1 MAHPGADYNA
11 MPTSIRALPT
21 RPAVSRPK
29 FIAFAVLASL
39 LLAVLALLGYLT
51 ISQLLEALN
60 ETDHGIRVRA
70 QLRLVRIA
78 VGDMESSQR
87 GYLITGEPRYLEPF
101 KRTSGR
107 IDADIAELVKL
118 TADDAAQQHALA
130 RLRDL
135 VAAKR
140 VELKN
145 TIDTFDARGYAAAR
159 ALVLADTGKRL
170 MDEIRTVIDD
180 IEAEEGR
187 RLTDRRAEEASTL
200 QRTVMLSVL
209 FCGLL
214 AVLLAAI
221 YYLLGR
227 EISVHAAYEESL
239 AAANAD
245 LETRIRER
253 TQSLEESQARL
264 NGVVTGAPD
273 AIITIDGTETV
284 VLANPAAGDMFGY
297 TAQQMIGLPLN
308 QLIPERYR
316 PGHGAHIERFAAS
329 AVVTRRMSAMRVVH
343 ALRSDGTEFPVD
355 ASISQITIGGKK
367 LYTVILRDISEEIRA
382 KNNLEQSRKELREL
396 TAALEYV
403 QEEER
408 KRIAQEL
415 HDDLGQQLTVL
426 KMDASLI
433 RSKLAPEQ
441 RDVLRIAE
449 RLEGVLTRT
458 VQSVRRI
465 SADLRPAMLDDLGLV
480 PALEEL
486 VQHISQ
492 HSGLEC
498 RLAAS
503 EDLRVVDRLATPLFR
518 VAQESLNNAVKHA
531 QASRIVVSLF
541 EEDSRLVMRIEDD
554 GKGITQDDRRKRKS
568 YGLIGMR
575 ERVYALGG
583 DFEVRSQERA
593 GTTVEVRVP
602 QSA

>member
-1 MAHPGADYNA
+1 
-11 MPTSIRALPT
+11 
-21 RPAVSRPK
+21 
-29 FIAFAVLASL
+29 
-39 LLAVLALLGYLT
+39 
-51 ISQLLEALN
+51 
-60 ETDHGIRVRA
+60 
-70 QLRLVRIA
+70 
-78 VGDMESSQR
+78 
-87 GYLITGEPRYLEPF
+87 
-101 KRTSGR
+101 
-107 IDADIAELVKL
+107 
-118 TADDAAQQHALA
+118 
-130 RLRDL
+130 
-135 VAAKR
+135 
-140 VELKN
+140 
-145 TIDTFDARGYAAAR
+145 
-159 ALVLADTGKRL
+159 
-170 MDEIRTVIDD
+170 
-180 IEAEEGR
+180 
-187 RLTDRRAEEASTL
+187 
-200 QRTVMLSVL
+200 
-209 FCGLL
+209 
-214 AVLLAAI
+214 
-221 YYLLGR
+221 
-227 EISVHAAYEESL
+227 
-239 AAANAD
+239 
-245 LETRIRER
+245 
-253 TQSLEESQARL
+253 
-264 NGVVTGAPD
+264 
-273 AIITIDGTETV
+273 
-284 VLANPAAGDMFGY
+284 
-297 TAQQMIGLPLN
+297 
-308 QLIPERYR
+308 
-316 PGHGAHIERFAAS
+316 
-329 AVVTRRMSAMRVVH
+329 VH

-531 QASRIVVSLF
+531 QASRITVSLF

-583 DFEVRSQERA
+583 EFEVRSRERA
-593 GTTVEVRVP
+593 GTIVEVRVP

>member
-11 MPTSIRALPT
+11 MPTSIRALPA

-29 FIAFAVLASL
+29 FITFAVLASL

-51 ISQLLEALN
+51 ISQLLAALN

-101 KRTSGR
+101 KLTSGR
-107 IDADIAELVKL
+107 IDADIAELGKL
-118 TADDAAQQHALA
+118 TAGDVAQQHALA

-145 TIDTFDARGYAAAR
+145 TIDTFDARGYTAAR

-170 MDEIRTVIDD
+170 MDEIRMVIDD

-187 RLTDRRAEEASTL
+187 RLTDRRAEETSTL

-227 EISVHAAYEESL
+227 EMSMHAAYEESL
-239 AAANAD
+239 AATNAD

-253 TQSLEESQARL
+253 TRSLEESQARL

-273 AIITIDGTETV
+273 AIITIDGTEAV

-297 TAQQMIGLPLN
+297 TAQQMVGLPLN

-316 PGHGAHIERFAAS
+316 PDHGAHIQRFAAS
-329 AVVTRRMSAMRVVH
+329 AVVTRRMSAMRVVY

-531 QASRIVVSLF
+531 QASRITVSLF

-583 DFEVRSQERA
+583 EFEVRSRERA

-602 QSA
+602 QTA

>member
-1 MAHPGADYNA
+1 
-11 MPTSIRALPT
+11 
-21 RPAVSRPK
+21 
-29 FIAFAVLASL
+29 
-39 LLAVLALLGYLT
+39 
-51 ISQLLEALN
+51 
-60 ETDHGIRVRA
+60 
-70 QLRLVRIA
+70 
-78 VGDMESSQR
+78 
-87 GYLITGEPRYLEPF
+87 
-101 KRTSGR
+101 
-107 IDADIAELVKL
+107 
-118 TADDAAQQHALA
+118 
-130 RLRDL
+130 
-135 VAAKR
+135 
-140 VELKN
+140 
-145 TIDTFDARGYAAAR
+145 
-159 ALVLADTGKRL
+159 
-170 MDEIRTVIDD
+170 
-180 IEAEEGR
+180 
-187 RLTDRRAEEASTL
+187 
-200 QRTVMLSVL
+200 
-209 FCGLL
+209 
-214 AVLLAAI
+214 VLLAAI

>member
-1 MAHPGADYNA
+1 MALHEPMTIAA
-11 MPTSIRALPT
+11 RSLSA

-29 FIAFAVLASL
+29 IVAFAALATL
-39 LLAVLALLGYLT
+39 LLAGLALLGYLT
-51 ISQLLEALN
+51 ISQLLTALE
-60 ETDHGIRVRA
+60 ETDQGIRVRA
-70 QLRLVRIA
+70 QLRVVRIA
-78 VGDMESSQR
+78 IADMEDGQR
-87 GYLITGEPRYLEPF
+87 GYLITGSPRYLEPF
-101 KRTSGR
+101 KRASAR

-118 TADDAAQQHALA
+118 TRADSAQQQALM

-135 VAAKR
+135 VTAKR
-140 VELKN
+140 MELKN
-145 TIDTFDARGYAAAR
+145 TIDVFDARGYPAAR
-159 ALVLADTGKRL
+159 ALMLADTGKRL
-170 MDEIRTVIDD
+170 MDEIQSVVED
-180 IEAEEGR
+180 IEAEEAR
-187 RLTDRRAEEASTL
+187 RLTTRRTEQTAMLERTTL
-200 QRTVMLSVL
+200 LSVL
-209 FCGLL
+209 FFGVLALL
-214 AVLLAAI
+214 LGSI
-221 YYLLGR
+221 YYLLRR
-227 EISVHAAYEESL
+227 EIAVHSAYEQTL
-239 AAANAD
+239 AAANTE
-245 LETRIRER
+245 LENRISER
-253 TQSLEESQARL
+253 TRSLEQSEARL

-273 AIITIDGTETV
+273 AIISIDDTETV
-284 VLANPAAGDMFGY
+284 VLANPAAAEMFGY
-297 TAQQMIGLPLN
+297 PARDMIGKRLER
-308 QLIPERYR
+308 LIPQRFR
-316 PGHGAHIERFAAS
+316 AGHHDHVRRFGES

-343 ALRSDGTEFPVD
+343 ALRANGTEFPVD
-355 ASISQITIGGKK
+355 ASISQVMVGGKK
-367 LYTVILRDISEEIRA
+367 LYTVILRDITDEIRS
-382 KNNLEQSRKELREL
+382 KNELEQSRRELREL

-503 EDLRVVDRLATPLFR
+503 DDLRVPDQLAMPLFR

-531 QASRIVVSLF
+531 EASHINVSLF
-541 EEDSRLVMRIEDD
+541 ETDSRLVLKIEDD
-554 GKGITQDDRRKRKS
+554 GKGITPGNRTQRKS

-575 ERVYALGG
+575 ERIYALGG
-583 DFEVRSQERA
+583 EFEVSSKANA
-593 GTTVEVRVP
+593 GTTVEARVP
-602 QSA
+602 MTA

>member
-1 MAHPGADYNA
+1 
-11 MPTSIRALPT
+11 MPNSIRPLPA
-21 RPAVSRPK
+21 RPAVSRRK
-29 FIAFAVLASL
+29 FVVFVVLASL
-39 LLAVLALLGYLT
+39 LLAGLALLGYLT
-51 ISQLLEALN
+51 ISHLLAALE
-60 ETDHGIRVRA
+60 ETDHGLRVRA
-70 QLRLVRIA
+70 QSRVVRIA
-78 VGDMESSQR
+78 IGELESSQR

-118 TADDAAQQHALA
+118 AAGDLAQQQALA

-140 VELKN
+140 AELKS
-145 TIDTFDARGYAAAR
+145 TIDVFDARGYAAAR
-159 ALVLADTGKRL
+159 SLVLADTGKRL
-170 MDEIRTVIDD
+170 MDEIQAVLDD
-180 IEAEEGR
+180 FEAEEGR
-187 RLTDRRAEEASTL
+187 RVTSRRSEQASTV
-200 QRTVMLSVL
+200 QRTVMLAVL
-209 FCGLL
+209 LCGLL
-214 AVLLAAI
+214 AVLLGAI
-221 YYLLGR
+221 YYLLRR
-227 EISVHAAYEESL
+227 EMAVHGAYEESL
-239 AAANAD
+239 AAMNED
-245 LETRIRER
+245 LAMRVRDRTR
-253 TQSLEESQARL
+253 SLEDSEARL
-264 NGVVTGAPD
+264 NGIVAGAPD
-273 AIITIDGTETV
+273 AIITIDDGESV
-284 VLANPAAGDMFGY
+284 ILANPAAADMFHY
-297 TAQQMIGLPLN
+297 SVQEMVGLPLSR
-308 QLIPERYR
+308 LIPERYR
-316 PGHGAHIERFAAS
+316 PSHGAHVQRFGAS

-343 ALRSDGTEFPVD
+343 GLRSDGTEFPVD

-367 LYTVILRDISEEIRA
+367 LYTVILRDITEEIRA
-382 KNNLEQSRKELREL
+382 KNGLEQSRKELREL

-498 RLAAS
+498 RLDAR
-503 EDLRVVDRLATPLFR
+503 EDLRVADRLATPLFR

-531 QASRIVVSLF
+531 QASRITVSLL
-541 EEDSRLVMRIEDD
+541 EEDSRLVMHIEDD
-554 GKGITQDDRRKRKS
+554 GKGITQDDRHKRKS

-583 DFEVRSQERA
+583 DFDVRSREGA
-593 GTTVEVRVP
+593 GTTVAVSVP
-602 QSA
+602 QPP

>member
-11 MPTSIRALPT
+11 MPTSIRALPA

-29 FIAFAVLASL
+29 FITFAVLASL

-51 ISQLLEALN
+51 ISQLLAALN

-101 KRTSGR
+101 KLTSGR
-107 IDADIAELVKL
+107 IDADIAELGKL
-118 TADDAAQQHALA
+118 TAGDVAQQHALA

-145 TIDTFDARGYAAAR
+145 TIDTFDARGYTAAR

-170 MDEIRTVIDD
+170 MDEIRMVIDD

-187 RLTDRRAEEASTL
+187 RLTDRRAEETSTL

-227 EISVHAAYEESL
+227 EMSMHAAYEESL
-239 AAANAD
+239 AATNAD

-253 TQSLEESQARL
+253 TRSLEESQARL

-297 TAQQMIGLPLN
+297 TAQQMVGLPLN

-316 PGHGAHIERFAAS
+316 PDHGAHIQRFAAS
-329 AVVTRRMSAMRVVH
+329 AVVTRRMSAMRVVY
-343 ALRSDGTEFPVD
+343 ALRSDDTEFPVD

-367 LYTVILRDISEEIRA
+367 LYTVILRDISEEMRA

-531 QASRIVVSLF
+531 QASRITVSLF

-583 DFEVRSQERA
+583 EFEVRSRERA

>member
-1 MAHPGADYNA
+1 MTIA
-11 MPTSIRALPT
+11 TRALSA

-29 FIAFAVLASL
+29 FIAFAALATL
-39 LLAVLALLGYLT
+39 LLAGLALLGYLT
-51 ISQLLEALN
+51 ISQLLTALE
-60 ETDHGIRVRA
+60 ETDQGIRVRA
-70 QLRLVRIA
+70 QLRVVRI
-78 VGDMESSQR
+78 VIGDMEDGQR
-87 GYLITGEPRYLEPF
+87 GYLITGSPRYLEPF
-101 KRTSGR
+101 KRASAR
-107 IDADIAELVKL
+107 IDADIVELVKL
-118 TADDAAQQHALA
+118 TRADPAQQQALA

-140 VELKN
+140 MELKN
-145 TIDTFDARGYAAAR
+145 TIDVFDARGYQAAR
-159 ALVLADTGKRL
+159 ALMLSDTGKRL
-170 MDEIRTVIDD
+170 MDEIQSVVED
-180 IEAEEGR
+180 IEAEEAR
-187 RLTDRRAEEASTL
+187 RLTTRRTEQTATL
-200 QRTVMLSVL
+200 EHTIMLSVL
-209 FCGLL
+209 VCGLL
-214 AVLLAAI
+214 ALLLGAI
-221 YYLLGR
+221 YYLLRR
-227 EISVHAAYEESL
+227 EIAVHSAYEETL
-239 AAANAD
+239 AAANTE
-245 LETRIRER
+245 LETRISER
-253 TQSLEESQARL
+253 TRSLEQSEARL

-273 AIITIDGTETV
+273 AIISIDDTETV
-284 VLANPAAGDMFGY
+284 VLANPAAADMFGY
-297 TAQQMIGLPLN
+297 PAQDMIGLDLER
-308 QLIPERYR
+308 LIPQRFR
-316 PGHGAHIERFAAS
+316 AGHHAHVRRFGES
-329 AVVTRRMSAMRVVH
+329 AVVTRRMSAMRVVY
-343 ALRSDGTEFPVD
+343 ALRSNGAEFPVD
-355 ASISQITIGGKK
+355 ASISQVMVGGKK
-367 LYTVILRDISEEIRA
+367 LYTVILRDITDEIRA
-382 KNNLEQSRKELREL
+382 KNALEQSRRELREL

-503 EDLRVVDRLATPLFR
+503 EDLRVPDQLATPLFR

-531 QASRIVVSLF
+531 EASHITVSLF
-541 EEDSRLVMRIEDD
+541 EAESRLVLKIEDD
-554 GKGITQDDRRKRKS
+554 GKGITLGDRTKRKS

-575 ERVYALGG
+575 ERIYALGG
-583 DFEVRSQERA
+583 EFEVRSQANA
-593 GTTVEVRVP
+593 GTTVEVRIP
-602 QSA
+602 PPA